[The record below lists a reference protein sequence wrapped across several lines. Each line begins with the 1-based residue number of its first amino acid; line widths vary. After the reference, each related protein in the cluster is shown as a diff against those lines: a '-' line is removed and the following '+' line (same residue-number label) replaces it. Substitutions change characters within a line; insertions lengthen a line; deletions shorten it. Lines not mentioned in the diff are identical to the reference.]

1 MKNMKC
7 DTLKFQQVFS
17 KEDMLMYLKELL
29 EKRQAKQKEL
39 KAIMKQVITEL
50 YDMIKEF
57 V

>member
-1 MKNMKC
+1 
-7 DTLKFQQVFS
+7 
-17 KEDMLMYLKELL
+17 MYLKELL

>member
-1 MKNMKC
+1 
-7 DTLKFQQVFS
+7 
-17 KEDMLMYLKELL
+17 MLMYLKELL